1 MATSEAMKRAKA
13 KYYEKNKE
21 KIAAKRNEYYKRYNA
36 KRVETEDARNALNEY
51 HRNYRLRRKA
61 TTSEEEGK
69 P

>member
-21 KIAAKRNEYYKRYNA
+21 KIAAKRNEYYKIYNA

-51 HRNYRLRRKA
+51 HRNYRL
-61 TTSEEEGK
+61 
-69 P
+69 